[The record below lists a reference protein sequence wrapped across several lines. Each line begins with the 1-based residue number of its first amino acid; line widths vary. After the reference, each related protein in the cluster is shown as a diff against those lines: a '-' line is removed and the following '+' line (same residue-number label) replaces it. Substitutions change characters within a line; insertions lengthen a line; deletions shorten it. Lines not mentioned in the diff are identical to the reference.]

1 MSSRTGNGDTWV
13 LVGDRTADSGPG
25 SRLPAAGYW
34 PAVSGARGQHQP
46 GRRPAPGSESAGWAI
61 FSYLIG
67 GMAVYGGIGWLIS
80 RWAGHMAAFVAGGMI
95 VGLAL
100 ALVMVIFRYGRA

>member
-1 MSSRTGNGDTWV
+1 MSGN
-13 LVGDRTADSGPG
+13 SGERP
-25 SRLPAAGYW
+25 
-34 PAVSGARGQHQP
+34 P
-46 GRRPAPGSESAGWAI
+46 GRRPVPGSESAGWAI

-67 GMAVYGGIGWLIS
+67 GMAVYAGIGWLIS
-80 RWAGHMAAFVAGGMI
+80 RWAGHTSAFLAGGMI

>member
-1 MSSRTGNGDTWV
+1 M
-13 LVGDRTADSGPG
+13 APSGPAMSG
-25 SRLPAAGYW
+25 TPGPQPRSRQAA
-34 PAVSGARGQHQP
+34 AA
-46 GRRPAPGSESAGWAI
+46 SEGAGWAI

-80 RWAGHMAAFVAGGMI
+80 RWAGHQPAFLAGGMV

-100 ALVMVIFRYGRA
+100 ALAMVIMRYGRA

>member
-1 MSSRTGNGDTWV
+1 VNSSSSQR
-13 LVGDRTADSGPG
+13 P
-25 SRLPAAGYW
+25 
-34 PAVSGARGQHQP
+34 P
-46 GRRPAPGSESAGWAI
+46 GRRPAAGSESAGWAI

-67 GMAVYGGIGWLIS
+67 GMAVYGGAGWLIG
-80 RWAGHMAAFVAGGMI
+80 RWAGHTSAFLAGGMI